1 MIKILL
7 VDDQSI
13 VRQGLRMQLALEPD
27 LKVVGEAENGE
38 QVLGLAAQLH
48 PDVILM
54 DVELPLMDGITATA
68 RLRGADPKCAVV
80 ILSLYDDAK
89 TRAAAQAAGA
99 VAFVGKQESSE
110 TLLTAIRQATQAV
123 SSGK

>member
-1 MIKILL
+1 MIKLLL

-38 QVLGLAAQLH
+38 QVLALAAQLR

-68 RLRGADPKCAVV
+68 RLRSADPKCAVV

-99 VAFVGKQESSE
+99 IAFVGKQESSE
-110 TLLTAIRQATQAV
+110 MLLAAIRQATTRPDRL
-123 SSGK
+123 

>member
-1 MIKILL
+1 
-7 VDDQSI
+7 
-13 VRQGLRMQLALEPD
+13 MQLALEPD
-27 LKVVGEAENGE
+27 LKVVGEAEDGE
-38 QVLGLAAQLH
+38 QVLALAAQLH

-68 RLRGADPKCAVV
+68 RLRVADPKCAVV

-110 TLLTAIRQATQAV
+110 TLLAAIRQATTRPDRR
-123 SSGK
+123 

>member
-1 MIKILL
+1 MIKLLL

-38 QVLGLAAQLH
+38 QVLVLAGQLH

-68 RLRGADPKCAVV
+68 RLRSAAPKCAVV

-99 VAFVGKQESSE
+99 AAFVGKQESSE
-110 TLLTAIRQATQAV
+110 TLLTAIRQATTRPD
-123 SSGK
+123 KL